1 MCTHRLFH
9 PLDQHI
15 FTEAGPRIQ
24 HVPGAGDGSV
34 TRQTSPDSAPSTCAA
49 FVPRGQ
55 EDDTPKEGC
64 EETGREVS
72 TTETGGE
79 MEEAALSFSEH
90 VTRDLGPQR
99 CQGVRN
105 RGRRVSEEGA
115 GRRP

>member
-1 MCTHRLFH
+1 M
-9 PLDQHI
+9 
-15 FTEAGPRIQ
+15 
-24 HVPGAGDGSV
+24 
-34 TRQTSPDSAPSTCAA
+34 CAA

-55 EDDTPKEGC
+55 EDDTPTEGY

-72 TTETGGE
+72 ITETGGE

-90 VTRDLGPQR
+90 MTRDLGPQR

-105 RGRRVSEEGA
+105 RGRRVSGDGE